1 MTHAGAATRAIPT
14 EPARTRRSNVE
25 IIIPAFNEEINLPH
39 ALESV
44 HDWADAVYI
53 VDSGSTDG
61 TRQIAEAFG
70 AKMIDRPWLGYAA
83 QKNWALDNLP
93 VKSDWVF
100 FLDADEAITPQLKE
114 EILAITQKPVNEVP
128 TAGFYVN
135 RLTYFLGKPLRH
147 CGYFPSYNL
156 RLFKHGKARY
166 EQREVHEHMIVDGPT
181 QRLKHIMLHEDRR
194 GLEHFIAKHNRYSSL
209 EAREF
214 ALGREHQTWHD
225 PAAGEAGIAYR
236 RWLKTYILPRLP
248 LSGLWRFVYMYFMR
262 LGFLDGTTGLR
273 FCLLLATY
281 DVFISLK
288 LAELKNMQK
297 TGPRAVARPGGLA
310 IPEGRLRPMLEH
322 DAPE

>member
-1 MTHAGAATRAIPT
+1 LTQAEAATRDLTTHA
-14 EPARTRRSNVE
+14 TRRSNVE
-25 IIIPAFNEEINLPH
+25 VIIPAYNEEVNLPH
-39 ALESV
+39 SLRSV
-44 HDWADAVYI
+44 RDWVDAVYI

-61 TRQIAEAFG
+61 TKRIAEESG
-70 AKMIDRPWLGYAA
+70 AKVIDRPWLGYAA

-93 VKSDWVF
+93 IKSDWVF
-100 FLDADEAITPQLKE
+100 FLDADEAITPELKE
-114 EILAITQKPVNEVP
+114 EILAITQRPVNDVP

-135 RLTYFLGKPLRH
+135 RLTYFLGKPIRH

-156 RLFKHGKARY
+156 RLFKQGKARY
-166 EQREVHEHMIVDGPT
+166 EQREVHEHMIVDGT
-181 QRLKHIMLHEDRR
+181 TERLKHIMLHEDRR

-214 ALGREHQTWHD
+214 AGGREHQTWHD

-236 RWLKTYILPRLP
+236 RWLKTHILPRLP
-248 LSGLWRFVYMYFMR
+248 LSGLFRFVYMYFVR
-262 LGFLDGTTGLR
+262 LGFLDGATGLR

-297 TGPRAVARPGGLA
+297 AGRRAVARPGGLA
-310 IPEGRLRPMLEH
+310 VPEGRLRPAPGN
-322 DAPE
+322 DASE